1 VESLVKLVVLAGF
14 LGTARDFDLWLEALQ
29 AAFGEKKMPW
39 FEDVKV
45 IAVSE
50 DPAFAPEGTWLE
62 WTRSTLEDL
71 DKWAGASR
79 VFGIGYSLGGR
90 LLLSLAESKPDFFS
104 KMVLMSTHPG
114 LPDPAKKSL
123 SLPESAMAAKER
135 ATRRAQD
142 EVWSRKFIE
151 VPWSELMKEWQA
163 QGVFKDSV
171 QEPERKERTYSRV
184 VLAQLLTTFS
194 LAAQPDYREA
204 MRAWP
209 VPQLWMAGERDTKF
223 LGLLTGLADLKT
235 DTIRCGIVPKSS
247 HRIFLDNPR
256 FTSRRVAEF
265 FRSSSRD

>member
-1 VESLVKLVVLAGF
+1 MKLVVLAGF
-14 LGTARDFDLWLEALQ
+14 LGTAGDFEAWLTSLEA
-29 AAFGEKKMPW
+29 AFAEKKMPW
-39 FEDVKV
+39 FEDVKI

-50 DPAFAPEGTWLE
+50 DPAFAPEGTWLD

-71 DKWAGASR
+71 DKWAGTSR
-79 VFGIGYSLGGR
+79 VFAIGYSLGGR
-90 LLLSLAESKPDFFS
+90 LLLSLADSKPDFFS
-104 KMVLMSTHPG
+104 KLVLMSAHPG

-123 SLPESAMAAKER
+123 TLQESAMAAKER

-142 EVWSRKFIE
+142 EAWSRKFIE
-151 VPWSELMKEWQA
+151 RPWPNLMTEWQA

-171 QEPERKERTYSRV
+171 QEPERQERTYSRV

-209 VPQLWMAGERDTKF
+209 VPQFWLAGERDAKF
-223 LGLLTGLADLKT
+223 LALLTGLADLKA
-235 DTIRCGIVPKSS
+235 DTIRCGIVPEAS